1 MRRFTITILIIV
13 ALLLS
18 GGCAEIDYQKMLKQS
33 FAVLVEQG
41 MKVAVDKYGGE
52 QMAAV
57 AWTIKYVE
65 GFDWAKPVL
74 KWVKYE
80 EMIEHAYDRLWANW
94 YGMLRDSG
102 YDTDAFIAKE
112 NKLWY
117 IMDIDCPGLQG
128 ELVDMME

>member
-1 MRRFTITILIIV
+1 MRRLPIILLIV
-13 ALLLS
+13 AILFS
-18 GGCAEIDYQKMLKQS
+18 GGCVDIDYQKMLKQS
-33 FAVLVEQG
+33 FAALVEQG
-41 MKVAVDKYGGE
+41 MKVAIDQYGGE

-65 GFDWAKPVL
+65 GYEWAQPVL
-74 KWVKYE
+74 KWIDYKAL
-80 EMIEHAYDRLWANW
+80 IEHAYDRLWANW

-117 IMDIDCPGLQG
+117 IIDIDCEGLND
-128 ELVDMME
+128 ELVAMME